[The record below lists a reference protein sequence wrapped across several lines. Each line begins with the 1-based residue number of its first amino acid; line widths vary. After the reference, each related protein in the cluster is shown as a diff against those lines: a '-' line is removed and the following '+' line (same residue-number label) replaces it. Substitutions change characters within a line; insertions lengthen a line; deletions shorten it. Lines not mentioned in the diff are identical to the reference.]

1 MRKRIIYSI
10 SLFLIPLLFICDI
23 LFGSV
28 SVPWQAFV
36 DAFMGRGA
44 GTIWNDI
51 IFTMRLPR
59 AIAAL
64 LAGIALPIS
73 GLLMQ
78 TLFRNPLADP
88 YILGVS
94 AGASLGVAVF
104 SLAGGLLLGA
114 VPAILGGIGIA
125 LSAFIGASIV
135 LFVILAIAPRVKDT
149 VSLLI
154 IGIMFGSITSA
165 VVTMLQYFSNPDE
178 VHAFL
183 LWTMGSFSNIDMNS
197 LLIMAFCIISILF
210 VTVAIHKSLDALLL
224 GDNYARSLGVNV
236 YRLRFLVI
244 LISSIL
250 ASVVTAFAGP
260 IGFVGLIVP
269 HIARFLLKT
278 SLHKY
283 LIAGSLC
290 IGVSL
295 MLLCDLLSQMP
306 GFQTV
311 LPINTVT
318 AIFGA
323 PVVIGILCK
332 RSW

>member
-28 SVPWQAFV
+28 SIPWQAFV
-36 DAFMGRGA
+36 DAFMGRGS

-51 IFTMRLPR
+51 IYTMRLPR

-104 SLAGGLLLGA
+104 SLAGGLFLGTI
-114 VPAILGGIGIA
+114 PAILGGIGIA
-125 LSAFIGASIV
+125 LSALMGASIV

-165 VVTMLQYFSNPDE
+165 IVTMLQYFSNPDE

-197 LLIMAFCIISILF
+197 LLIMAFCIIPILF
-210 VTVAIHKSLDALLL
+210 ATVAIHKSLDALLL

-250 ASVVTAFAGP
+250 AGVVTAFSGP